1 MPETAAPGSP
11 LVPLRAGMFE
21 VPAHL
26 DDPVRLLGNRCRAC
40 GQPFIPKR
48 HYCAACTAGNLEDV
62 AFSDVGEVETFTI
75 VRQQL
80 PGSAMVPP
88 YAIVRVRLDDGP
100 SVQTVAV
107 GDGSDIRIGSRVRM
121 VAHRIKDD
129 EAGNTIVSF
138 MAQPIG

>member
-1 MPETAAPGSP
+1 MPDSATAGK

-21 VPAHL
+21 VPDKLGA
-26 DDPVRLLGNRCRAC
+26 PVRLLGGRCSDCDEPCIPRRA
-40 GQPFIPKR
+40 F
-48 HYCAACTAGNLEDV
+48 CANCTGAN
-62 AFSDVGEVETFTI
+62 VEPVSFAPTGKVDTFTI

-107 GDGSDIRIGSRVRM
+107 GDGSNVKIGAPVEL
-121 VAHRIKDD
+121 VAERIKED
-129 EAGNTIVSF
+129 EAGDTVVSF
-138 MAQPIG
+138 MARPLA